1 MGKRK
6 AAKPPPK
13 KKAEPLGTVFK
24 CLFCNHEK
32 AVSVKLDKA
41 TMFGHL
47 NCKICGQRF
56 TTPINNLAVAV
67 DVYCDWVD
75 ACEEVRAK
83 QPPKQRA
90 PRGPSPRAH
99 GQAGGASFD
108 PDGGPH
114 PEDEERDAEGEVDEY
129 DGDEAAAPSRK
140 VRRVQEDY
148 DNDNDEDEDE
158 DEDDGGAAQERRRE
172 KRRRARDYDDDDE
185 DEDD

>member
-114 PEDEERDAEGEVDEY
+114 PEDEDRDAEGEVDDY
-129 DGDEAAAPSRK
+129 DDAAPSKK

-148 DNDNDEDEDE
+148 DDDEDQDEDEDE
-158 DEDDGGAAQERRRE
+158 DGGAAQERRRE
-172 KRRRARDYDDDDE
+172 KRRKARDYDDDE